1 MDTRREKANIMNRVT
16 FAMIIVLM
24 TSPVI
29 AETVKQKTMTVKCE
43 NLKEFNALPV
53 STFSIA
59 NPAYSDKEHKVSFT
73 VNSFASDKPCWRLV
87 HDGVRVIALFESSG
101 ITETVYTLFVG
112 TREECMKEVERLKL
126 YCEPEG
132 GNL

>member
-1 MDTRREKANIMNRVT
+1 MNRLIFVV
-16 FAMIIVLM
+16 IIILM

-43 NLKEFNALPV
+43 NLKEFNALPI
-53 STFSIA
+53 SMFSIA

-87 HDGVRVIALFESSG
+87 HDGTRVITLFESAG

-112 TREECMKEVERLKL
+112 PRGECMKEIERLNL

-132 GNL
+132 GKL